1 MFRLFSSVES
11 LRLDLGRSLL
21 TFLGSL
27 SLRLKWSRVFSPSLK
42 QWVGPGVLLEWL
54 LPLRLV

>member
-1 MFRLFSSVES
+1 
-11 LRLDLGRSLL
+11 LG
-21 TFLGSL
+21 FLSQ
-27 SLRLKWSRVFSPSLK
+27 RQRWSAVFNLSLK